1 MRMRRGRR
9 SRGAGEAAQKPRPL
23 VWCTSAACW
32 RGAGPTLLRL
42 RAGFP
47 PLQVD
52 IINADTGGE
61 AINSD
66 FITMSDIKLWH
77 TAPRWV
83 NVDG

>member
-1 MRMRRGRR
+1 M
-9 SRGAGEAAQKPRPL
+9 
-23 VWCTSAACW
+23 
-32 RGAGPTLLRL
+32 LRL